1 MDDRTRDDQDEQNES
16 RRRKRPYT
24 TPKVV
29 DYGSVTQLTAG
40 SLSKQS
46 DQAAAGFRKL
56 N

>member
-1 MDDRTRDDQDEQNES
+1 MDNDTRDKQPEPTPQT
-16 RRRKRPYT
+16 RAKQPYR

-29 DYGSVTQLTAG
+29 DYGSVSRLTAG